1 TCRQVKLAPAAKK
14 PAARP
19 TTKPAP
25 PKQDKAK
32 KPVKSVK
39 SVKPVKPVKGG
50 KAAAV
55 KPKKKKLVIK
65 KAIDTATRVIKG
77 RHGVRIKRIRTS
89 CRFHVRPTLKLP
101 RKPKYPRKSMP
112 RKTRLDKYSII
123 KYPLTTE
130 AAMKKIEEH
139 NTLVFITDINA
150 NKHQIKM
157 AVKKLYEINTDKI
170 NTLIRPDG
178 LKKAYVK
185 LASDY
190 DALDVANKIGII

>member
-1 TCRQVKLAPAAKK
+1 MPAKGKTITKPSGPKRNLRTKPIVIPIKTAPAKSGKSGKGSAK
-14 PAARP
+14 P
-19 TTKPAP
+19 
-25 PKQDKAK
+25 
-32 KPVKSVK
+32 
-39 SVKPVKPVKGG
+39 
-50 KAAAV
+50 
-55 KPKKKKLVIK
+55 VIK
-65 KAIDTATRVIKG
+65 KIAIKRAIDTATRVIKG
-77 RHGVRIKRIRTS
+77 RQGVRIKRIRTS
-89 CRFHVRPTLKLP
+89 CRFHVRPTLKQA
-101 RKPKYPRKSMP
+101 RAPKYPRKSMP
-112 RKTRLDKYSII
+112 RKTRLDKFSII

-157 AVKKLYEINTDKI
+157 AVKKLYEINTDKV